1 MKKQK
6 KHINKKI
13 LTKKNILIGIAA
25 LCVLIIIAIA
35 VFREKKQ
42 VNIWYVEQGLENI
55 WQRILREIKPP
66 DTFVETR
73 VWDGVEIP
81 SEPGILI
88 ATKPWKTEGKIYV
101 YPRLSWELEHEGA
114 ITLALDP
121 WMVFRKH
128 INPPLTYNRT
138 FSEAGGSGLLLIPGR
153 DNQAVMAWISRFIQE
168 EPGRFPADDRVWQE
182 LEFNLFNGSRFPPG
196 ARGYD
201 WQTVLFRLMGNE
213 PAWLYAPLS
222 TIRRHR
228 DPRKSILEATPF
240 PENSNQTS
248 LQAEILWA
256 LPTGTD
262 NNKEKLAKTIAWL
275 KSPSTQTVIANNFE
289 WIPADPYGEPYDPV
303 SLSSHRVWLTAA
315 WVYTI
320 NE

>member
-1 MKKQK
+1 MKK
-6 KHINKKI
+6 
-13 LTKKNILIGIAA
+13 LTKKTIFNGCTA
-25 LCVLIIIAIA
+25 LCVLFIIAFA
-35 VFREKKQ
+35 SSCEKKQ
-42 VNIWYVEQGLENI
+42 INIWYVEQGLEDN
-55 WQRILREIKPP
+55 WARILREAKPP
-66 DTFVETR
+66 EVFAETR
-73 VWDGVEIP
+73 GWDGVEIP
-81 SEPGILI
+81 SGPGILI
-88 ATKPWKTEGKIYV
+88 ATRPWKTEGQV
-101 YPRLSWELEHEGA
+101 AVFPRLSWELKHEEA

-121 WMVFRKH
+121 WMIFRKH
-128 INPPLTYNRT
+128 TNPQLTYNRA

-153 DNQAVMAWISRFIQE
+153 DPSAVKAWTSRFIQE
-168 EPGRFPADDRVWQE
+168 EPGKFPTEKKIWQE
-182 LEFNLFNGSRFPPG
+182 QEFNLFNDNRFPLG

-222 TIRRHR
+222 VIRRYR
-228 DPRKSILEATPF
+228 DPHKSILEATPF

-256 LPTGTD
+256 LPTGTEK
-262 NNKEKLAKTIAWL
+262 NKEKLINTITWL
-275 KSPSTQTVIANNFE
+275 KNPATQTIIANNLE

-320 NE
+320 ND